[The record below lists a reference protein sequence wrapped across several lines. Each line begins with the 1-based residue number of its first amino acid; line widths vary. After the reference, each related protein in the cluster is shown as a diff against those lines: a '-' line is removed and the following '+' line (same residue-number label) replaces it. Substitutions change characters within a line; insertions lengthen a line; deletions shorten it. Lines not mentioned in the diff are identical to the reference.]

1 MKKEI
6 DPLPE
11 LPKETKTR
19 KQVWKDRLVPILEA
33 VQPVT
38 RVIEGASRTYLQL
51 KKPTVAGLAM
61 TAAAGANS
69 LLDMMMKNG
78 TPGLISH
85 HKTIGLFGAA
95 SYLVEAFK
103 KIGAD
108 IREISQS
115 KETDKDKNLIVRI
128 YGRGFVIDQKGKG
141 SISIPSTY
149 YDETLIEWLRQLL
162 DSELPQVIKLRNPGE
177 TELVKEDLTHL
188 ESVQGPQIL
197 SLTLPMLK
205 EGRRR
210 TILLTGVP
218 GVGKSTMA
226 QEIAKKAELGRVIHV
241 EPEWIGYSTEA
252 GYGNKV
258 GEAHSAPLHAV
269 DDFRLLSP
277 GVFIVDDVHR
287 VRMSLSQLEDLRE
300 VAKLVILTANLPE
313 DDNGEIIDGAEIRSG
328 RIDEI
333 FDIKAEHSS
342 RQAPFDRLS
351 PEVWEEVKF
360 WPVAFLKDLEARLI
374 ERPHD
379 LRIEDLKRRVVTKV
393 RKRHGS

>member
-51 KKPTVAGLAM
+51 KKPTVTGLAM

-69 LLDMMMKNG
+69 LLDLIKNG
-78 TPGLISH
+78 PPGLISH
-85 HKTIGLFGAA
+85 HKTIVLFGAT

-103 KIGAD
+103 KIGANIQVD
-108 IREISQS
+108 PKNTDRE
-115 KETDKDKNLIVRI
+115 KNLIVEI
-128 YGRGFVIDQKGKG
+128 YGREFIIDPNGKG
-141 SISIPSTY
+141 SVSISNSH

-162 DSELPQVIKLRNPGE
+162 DAELPQVIRLRNPRE
-177 TELVKEDLTHL
+177 TELVKEELSHL
-188 ESVQGPQIL
+188 ESVQGPKIL

-205 EGRRR
+205 EGRSR

-226 QEIAKKAELGRVIHV
+226 QEIARKAGLGRVVHID
-241 EPEWIGYSTEA
+241 PEWIGYSTES
-252 GYGNKV
+252 GSSNKITDA
-258 GEAHSAPLHAV
+258 AHSAPLHAV
-269 DDFRLLSP
+269 NDFGLLSP

-287 VRMSLSQLEDLRE
+287 IRMSLSQLEDLRE

-313 DDNGEIIDGAEIRSG
+313 DDDGEIIDGAEIRSG

-333 FDIKAEHSS
+333 FDIKAEHST

-351 PEVWEEVKF
+351 PEVWEKVKF
-360 WPVAFLKDLEARLI
+360 WPVAFLNDLEVRLMQ
-374 ERPHD
+374 RPDD
-379 LRIEDLKRRVVTKV
+379 LRIEDLERRVGTKV
-393 RKRHGS
+393 RRRYGS